1 MDGLYF
7 SLYIFFTK
15 IAKVHRDWKPI
26 YSVTGVISLIPITL
40 WVPFYDALNE
50 LYFHIGMQESALIIV
65 SIYMLVD
72 HWFYLFFK
80 DKEDVIIKTHTL
92 LPTYKKIFC
101 YVYSLLIVL
110 LIFCMW
116 YFNIIFHLTD
126 LVKHILI

>member
-40 WVPFYDALNE
+40 LVPFYDALNE

-80 DKEDVIIKTHTL
+80 DKEDEIINTHTVAYL
-92 LPTYKKIFC
+92 QKN
-101 YVYSLLIVL
+101 VL
-110 LIFCMW
+110 LCIFFIDSSP
-116 YFNIIFHLTD
+116 YFLHVVF
-126 LVKHILI
+126 